1 MASSSPSSPIKR
13 ISITPSASIL
23 RLIMHHPL
31 PLSGF
36 YRSDYMRIAKSAILR
51 FWRHLSVTALAVTI
65 GCSGAGEPSGPVP
78 YPALSGA
85 FDFTLTYSFSDG
97 GGVGTITFVQPDPTQ
112 SALLMFG
119 EIDLGVAKTS
129 DLNSASID
137 HTRTVRFNLGSS
149 SWRFEGTLSAD
160 ARSINGEHFV
170 TQGGGTF
177 REGTW
182 LATKR

>member
-1 MASSSPSSPIKR
+1 MVKLAVIRLGIWRAFIACAVMAGCSSS
-13 ISITPSASIL
+13 
-23 RLIMHHPL
+23 
-31 PLSGF
+31 
-36 YRSDYMRIAKSAILR
+36 
-51 FWRHLSVTALAVTI
+51 
-65 GCSGAGEPSGPVP
+65 SGPP
-78 YPALSGA
+78 SPTTYPALSGA

-177 REGTW
+177 REGAW
-182 LATKR
+182 SATRQ